1 MALCEDWH
9 YVLGSRSPRRLE
21 LLQQIVPAESIEV
34 VPPRSAEEANFI
46 GLSDWA
52 KIDARLLEI
61 ARAKCTDVVD
71 QLRARPKGLQSIV
84 IAADTI
90 VVVDRADG
98 QLLVLGQP
106 PDDPTWPEI
115 VRRWFLDYYAGRTH
129 VVATAICVAK
139 PGRPR
144 VDRVVRSTVTF
155 HDDVGRWL
163 EWYLATGEPRGKAGG
178 YAVQGAGGVFVA
190 RVDGSLS
197 NVIGLPLRELLEV
210 LACETAEL

>member
-34 VPPRSAEEANFI
+34 LPPRSSEEANFN
-46 GLSDWA
+46 GLTDWA
-52 KIDARLLEI
+52 QIESRLLEI
-61 ARAKCTDVVD
+61 ARAKFADVVD
-71 QLRARPKGLQSIV
+71 QLRTRPKGTQPVV

-90 VVVDRADG
+90 VVVNGADG
-98 QLLVLGQP
+98 QLFVLGQP

-115 VRRWFLDYYAGRTH
+115 VRRWFLDFYAGRTH
-129 VVATAICVAK
+129 VVATAFCVAK

-144 VDRVVRSTVTF
+144 VDRVVRSSVTF

-163 EWYLATGEPRGKAGG
+163 DWYLATGEPRGKAGG
-178 YAVQGAGGVFVA
+178 YAVQGAGGIFVS
-190 RVDGSLS
+190 RIDGSLS

-210 LACETAEL
+210 LACETTDL